1 MQRVFIIE
9 DHLETR
15 EWLVSIVRESFD
27 NPEIAQTGTVEGSYR
42 WLEQNSPS
50 LTLVDLSLPDGNGL
64 DLIRYLN
71 EHFPENYIVVTTIFD
86 DDRHLFNALSAGAS
100 GYLLKD
106 QPRKTMV
113 ESLSGIMSGKPPLSP
128 AIARRMLRHFQ
139 QDSGSANKTPLS
151 ERESEVLTL
160 LAKGMGRNE
169 VAELLDVSVN
179 TAASHIK
186 SIYRKLNVSGRAEAT
201 LHAVKMGLVSANIK
215 NR

>member
-1 MQRVFIIE
+1 MQKVFIVE

-15 EWLVSIVRESFD
+15 EWLVSIVKESFD
-27 NPEIAQTGTVEGSYR
+27 NPDIAEAGTVESSFR
-42 WLEQNSPS
+42 WLEQNTPS
-50 LTLVDLSLPDGNGL
+50 LSLVDLSLPDGNGL
-64 DLIRYLN
+64 DLIKHLS

-86 DDRHLFNALSAGAS
+86 DDRHLFNALRAGAS

-106 QPRKTMV
+106 QPRKSMI

-139 QDSGSANKTPLS
+139 QEVGSSNETPLS
-151 ERESEVLTL
+151 EREAEVLTL
-160 LAKGMGRNE
+160 LAKGMGRNDI
-169 VAELLDVSVN
+169 AELLEVSVN

-201 LHAVKMGLVSANIK
+201 LHAVKMGLVSGNMK
-215 NR
+215 N

>member
-1 MQRVFIIE
+1 MQKVFIIE

-15 EWLVSIVRESFD
+15 EWLVSIVKESFD
-27 NPEIAQTGTVEGSYR
+27 DPDISEAGTVEKSYK
-42 WLEQNSPS
+42 WLEQNTPS
-50 LTLVDLSLPDGNGL
+50 LTLVDLSLPDGNGM
-64 DLIRYLN
+64 DLIKYLH

-86 DDRHLFNALSAGAS
+86 DDRHLFNALRAGAS

-106 QPRKTMV
+106 QPRHSMV

-139 QDSGSANKTPLS
+139 QESSGTNETPLS

-160 LAKGMGRNE
+160 LAKGMGRNDI
-169 VAELLDVSVN
+169 ADLLDVSVN

-201 LHAVKMGLVSANIK
+201 LHAVKMGLVSGNMK
-215 NR
+215 NG

>member
-1 MQRVFIIE
+1 MQKVFIVE

-15 EWLVSIVRESFD
+15 EWLVSIVKESFD
-27 NPEIAQTGTVEGSYR
+27 NPDIAEAGTVESSFR
-42 WLEQNSPS
+42 WLEQNTPS
-50 LTLVDLSLPDGNGL
+50 LSLVDLSLPDGNGL
-64 DLIRYLN
+64 DLIKHLS

-86 DDRHLFNALSAGAS
+86 DDRHLFNALRAGAS

-106 QPRKTMV
+106 QPRTAMI

-139 QDSGSANKTPLS
+139 QEVGSSNETPLS
-151 ERESEVLTL
+151 EREAEVLTL
-160 LAKGMGRNE
+160 LAKGMGRNDI
-169 VAELLDVSVN
+169 AELLEVSVN

-201 LHAVKMGLVSANIK
+201 LHAVKMGLVSGNMK
-215 NR
+215 D

>member
-1 MQRVFIIE
+1 MQKVFIVE

-15 EWLVSIVRESFD
+15 EWLVSIVKESFD
-27 NPEIAQTGTVEGSYR
+27 NPDIAEAGTVEKSYR
-42 WLEQNSPS
+42 WLEQNTPS

-64 DLIRYLN
+64 DLIKYLN

-86 DDRHLFNALSAGAS
+86 DDRHLFNALRAGAS

-106 QPRKTMV
+106 QPRRSMV

-139 QDSGSANKTPLS
+139 QDSGASKETPLS
-151 ERESEVLTL
+151 EREAEVLTL
-160 LAKGMGRNE
+160 LAKGMGRNDI
-169 VAELLDVSVN
+169 ADLLEVSVN

-201 LHAVKMGLVSANIK
+201 LQAVKMGLVSSNIK